1 MNISLIGYG
10 KMGRE
15 IEQLC
20 IKKGHHIY
28 SIVDP
33 TLGTDLTA
41 LQGTDMAIEFTQPSA
56 VLSNIAYCLEQG
68 IPLVCGTTGWHESL
82 DKVRQHCTTSKGSLF
97 YSSNFSIG
105 VNLFWKISKYM
116 MELLDK
122 YPEYAIGLHEI
133 HHDQKKDSPSGTA
146 VTLAQ
151 NLVSKSKRY
160 KDWHSS
166 KSFSH
171 TYSESIPISS
181 ERTGVVPGFH
191 KVEFRSVHDKIELS
205 HDAFSRGGFV
215 AGVVTAAEWLMG
227 KKGFFGM
234 DDLFATDSI

>member
-33 TLGTDLTA
+33 TLGTELSA
-41 LQGTDMAIEFTQPSA
+41 INGTDLVIEFTQPSA
-56 VLSNIAYCLEQG
+56 TINNIYYCLDHG
-68 IPLVCGTTGWHESL
+68 IPIVCGTTGWHEKL
-82 DKVRQHCTTSKGSLF
+82 EEIKAHCLTKDGSMF

-105 VNLFWKISKYM
+105 VNLFWKVSQYM
-116 MELLDK
+116 MDLMEK
-122 YPEYAIGLHEI
+122 YPEYALGLHEI
-133 HHDQKKDSPSGTA
+133 HHDQKKDAPSGTA
-146 VTLAQ
+146 VSLAQ
-151 NLVSKSKRY
+151 GMISRSNRF
-160 KDWHSS
+160 KDWHQSTN
-166 KSFSH
+166 FTQ

-181 ERTGVVPGFH
+181 ERTGTVPGTH
-191 KVEFRSVHDKIELS
+191 TVEFRSLYDKIELT
-205 HDAFSRGGFV
+205 HEAFSREGFV
-215 AGVVTAAEWLMG
+215 SGVVNAAEWLRD

-234 DDLFATDSI
+234 NDLFY

>member
-33 TLGTDLTA
+33 TLGTELRS
-41 LQGTDMAIEFTQPSA
+41 LIGTDIAIEFTQPTA
-56 VLSNIAYCLEQG
+56 VLDNIAFCLDHG
-68 IPLVCGTTGWHESL
+68 IPIVCGTTGWHEYL
-82 DKVRQHCTTSKGSLF
+82 DQVKKHCISSKGSMF

-105 VNLFWKISKYM
+105 VNLFWKISKYL
-116 MELLDK
+116 MELLDT
-122 YPEYAIGLHEI
+122 YPEYALGLHEI
-133 HHDQKKDSPSGTA
+133 HHDQKKDAPSGTA
-146 VTLAQ
+146 VILAQ
-151 NLVSKSKRY
+151 NLLSKSKRF
-160 KDWHSS
+160 KDWHTSN
-166 KSFSH
+166 SFSQ

-181 ERTGVVPGFH
+181 ERKGDVPGFH
-191 KVEFRSVHDKIELS
+191 EVEFRSVYDKITLS

-215 AGVVTAAEWLMG
+215 AGVVSAAEWLPG
-227 KKGFFGM
+227 KVGFFGM
-234 DDLFATDSI
+234 EDLFSTSHM